1 MVDLTLKLAVAP
13 PDAGSIALCAES
25 ATPMIAAPPI
35 VVPVQPL
42 TDSRGRPLPL
52 GAIQR
57 LDNEELLKVL
67 ENSPGGPTA
76 RWGSTT
82 QRSPTAQYF
91 DFCNPFRGT
100 LSPDGRFAMLG
111 TDSDAGGFLW
121 DIDRGTVRRL
131 PARPLAASHDGK
143 TVAMAESLA
152 GERNIELYDVA
163 TGTVRRLPISR
174 GRWGAL
180 TFSADDKRLFA
191 TWERFAENTD
201 ARFFPRYCY
210 EYTEWDAR
218 TGLPV
223 CHIRTPLSGKH
234 ALTHPDITRLS
245 AVCEARK
252 RLFFL
257 DADRHFR
264 AWDLVN
270 NKQVRDW
277 VLNEHLPSGDYDRK
291 CEGGHVTPDGRL
303 ITVAAY
309 ENFLWATVLAVL
321 DCDDGRCRRLPL
333 PMPLYSAFRILGSS
347 SDRSILAIHGGS
359 IGYVLLDASTGE
371 LLLQYPSG
379 ENFGPWPV
387 LSFAEGDRML
397 IVRKVKNMPN
407 EFETTVWG
415 LRRIRNAARQAKP
428 K

>member
-1 MVDLTLKLAVAP
+1 
-13 PDAGSIALCAES
+13 
-25 ATPMIAAPPI
+25 MIAAPPI

-174 GRWGAL
+174 GRWGAFDVFGRQQTSL
-180 TFSADDKRLFA
+180 CHLGTLRRKHRCAVFSPLLLRI
-191 TWERFAENTD
+191 
-201 ARFFPRYCY
+201 
-210 EYTEWDAR
+210 TEWDAR

-309 ENFLWATVLAVL
+309 ENFLWATAHRSPRL
-321 DCDDGRCRRLPL
+321 RRRSLPALPL
-333 PMPLYSAFRILGSS
+333 PMPLYTRFP
-347 SDRSILAIHGGS
+347 D
-359 IGYVLLDASTGE
+359 IG
-371 LLLQYPSG
+371 Q
-379 ENFGPWPV
+379 F
-387 LSFAEGDRML
+387 
-397 IVRKVKNMPN
+397 VRP
-407 EFETTVWG
+407 EHPCDTW
-415 LRRIRNAARQAKP
+415 R
-428 K
+428 